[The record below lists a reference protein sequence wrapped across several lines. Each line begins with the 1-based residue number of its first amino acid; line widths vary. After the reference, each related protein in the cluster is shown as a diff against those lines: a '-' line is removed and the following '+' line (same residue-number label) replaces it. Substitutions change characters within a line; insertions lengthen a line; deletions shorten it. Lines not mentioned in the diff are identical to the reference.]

1 MESLTKYLHTMFGS
15 IMVLEAYHSYGSLPM
30 YLVDH
35 YQLVRLKINEEV
47 YLLVKPKEAIKINIP
62 PLKKQLIQIQ
72 KFTNLR
78 PVLVLENLRL
88 SQRNALI
95 QSRIAFIVPEK
106 QLYIPQ
112 FAMNLTEAEA
122 TAEEYGDQF
131 SVATQV
137 VFIYLLLNHI
147 KETNAHQLSET
158 LSYSV
163 ATINRALKE
172 LCYRKLLH
180 TVGNGTRKQ
189 YTILSGKEFWEQG
202 KQYLFDPVKSRR
214 YVMRGFGHHGY
225 PMSNDL
231 ALSRLSFL
239 SGRNISYYA
248 ATAQTFKN
256 IDKQYYLNEYDVFDH
271 NYCVVEIFRYDPKLL
286 ANGNYIDVISLYA
299 QFKDNPDE
307 RVQIEIESLVDEIL
321 W

>member
-15 IMVLEAYHSYGSLPM
+15 TMVLEAYHSYGSLPM
-30 YLVDH
+30 YLADH
-35 YQLVRLKINEEV
+35 YQLVQLKINEGV
-47 YLLVKPKEAIKINIP
+47 YLLAKPKEAIKINISA
-62 PLKKQLIQIQ
+62 LRKQLTQIQ

-95 QSRIAFIVPEK
+95 QSGIAFIVPEK

-112 FAMNLTEAEA
+112 FAMNLTEVEA

-137 VFIYLLLNHI
+137 VFSYLLLNQI

-158 LSYSV
+158 LDYSV
-163 ATINRALKE
+163 AAINRALKE
-172 LCYRKLLH
+172 LCYRKLLR

-189 YTILSGKEFWEQG
+189 YIIPKGKGLWEAG

-214 YVMRGFGHHGY
+214 YVTIDFGHHGY
-225 PMSNDL
+225 LMSNDL

-239 SGRNISYYA
+239 NGKNVNYYA
-248 ATAQTFKN
+248 ATAQTFKS
-256 IDKQYYLNEYDVFDH
+256 IDKQYHLNEYDVFDH
-271 NYCVVEIFRYDPKLL
+271 NYCVIEIFRYDPKLL
-286 ANGNYIDVISLYA
+286 SSGNYIDVISLYA
-299 QFKDNPDE
+299 QFKNNPDE
-307 RVQIEIESLVDEIL
+307 RMQIEIESLVNAIL

>member
-1 MESLTKYLHTMFGS
+1 MELLTKYLRSMFGS
-15 IMVLEAYHSYGSLPM
+15 AMILEEYHSYSNLPM
-30 YLVDH
+30 YLMNQ
-35 YQLVRLKINEEV
+35 YQLLQLQIGTDTF
-47 YLLVKPKEAIKINIP
+47 LLVKPNEPKINITS
-62 PLKKQLIQIQ
+62 LKKQLAQIIKYTSQ
-72 KFTNLR
+72 R

-88 SQRNALI
+88 TQRNALI
-95 QSRIAFIVPEK
+95 QSGIAFIVPEK

-112 FAMNLTEAEA
+112 FIMNLTEVET
-122 TAEEYGDQF
+122 TAEEYGKQF

-137 VFIYLLLNHI
+137 VFIYLLLNRI

-189 YTILSGKEFWEQG
+189 YTIPSGKELWQRG

-286 ANGNYIDVISLYA
+286 ANGNYIDVISLYS